1 MDTDPHFPRAAIIR
15 DRIQEAPTVFTL
27 RLEPEGDTSVPFR
40 FTPGQFNMVGVMG
53 LGEVPLSIVSDPS
66 DLDFFDHT
74 VRIVG
79 RVTGAMARMGPGDRV
94 SIRGPFGNGWPM
106 DATRGRDI
114 VLVSGGL
121 GCAPLV
127 SVVNYVVRRRED
139 FGALTVLHGVKN
151 PRDLFWKER
160 FSLLNGIGG
169 TRVFLTSDT
178 GGSGWEGAV
187 GPVTDLIENIS
198 VTKKTTAKICG
209 PEPMM
214 IATVRKLLDQGLAEE
229 DLWVS
234 LERNMQCAAGFCGHC
249 QLGEMFV
256 CKSGPVFR
264 YSEIKNRLGIRGL

>member
-1 MDTDPHFPRAAIIR
+1 MDTNPHIPRAAIIR

-151 PRDLFWKER
+151 PPGPLLEGALFPAERDRGNKSLPDER
-160 FSLLNGIGG
+160 YG
-169 TRVFLTSDT
+169 RVGLGRG
-178 GGSGWEGAV
+178 GGSGDQ
-187 GPVTDLIENIS
+187 PD
-198 VTKKTTAKICG
+198 
-209 PEPMM
+209 
-214 IATVRKLLDQGLAEE
+214 RKY
-229 DLWVS
+229 
-234 LERNMQCAAGFCGHC
+234 FCH
-249 QLGEMFV
+249 
-256 CKSGPVFR
+256 
-264 YSEIKNRLGIRGL
+264 